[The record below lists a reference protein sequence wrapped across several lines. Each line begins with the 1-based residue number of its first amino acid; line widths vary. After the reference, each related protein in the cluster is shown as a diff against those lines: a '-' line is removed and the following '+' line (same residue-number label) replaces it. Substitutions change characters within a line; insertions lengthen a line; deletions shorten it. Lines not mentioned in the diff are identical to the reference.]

1 MLHLTLMH
9 KLSRLMKT
17 LHFYLW

>member
-17 LHFYLW
+17 LHFYPW